1 MVNTGI
7 KTSPRNNFIPVLAGR
22 APEFIIKVDTTNA
35 GDSAADSV
43 VIPVLGTYDVLDW
56 GDGNSDLAVTGTASH
71 TYASSGIYTITL
83 SETFTGFF
91 YNNSSANDKDKL
103 IEIMQWGT
111 AEWANAESAFRGC
124 TQMEHT
130 AEDSPDFSALTSI
143 RTAFNSCT
151 MITNYPP
158 MDTSNVVDFGFA
170 FAANFRLIDF
180 PLIDVSSSTELNT
193 TWQSCLDLVSF
204 PALDVSHIQN
214 FANTWQNCTSLT
226 DFGPDNFNAMTN
238 GTNTL
243 KSVTLPTAKYSD
255 LLVKLEA
262 DNPNNSITFHGG
274 NSTYDAA
281 GGVARA
287 TLVASPR
294 LWTITDGG
302 PA

>member
-7 KTSPRNNFIPVLAGR
+7 RTSPRTNFIPVLAGS

-71 TYASSGIYTITL
+71 TYAVAGIYTITL
-83 SETFTGFF
+83 SDTFTGIL
-91 YNNSSANDKDKL
+91 YNNASANDKEKI

-111 AEWANAESAFRGC
+111 AEWSDLVSGFRGC
-124 TQMEHT
+124 NQMEHT
-130 AEDSPDFSALTSI
+130 AEDSPNFSAITNMFTTFS
-143 RTAFNSCT
+143 NCSK
-151 MITNYPP
+151 MTNYPA
-158 MDTSNVVDFGFA
+158 MDTSNVTNFEFA
-170 FAANFRLIDF
+170 WSANFDLADF
-180 PLIDVSSSTELNT
+180 PLIDVSSATSLNT

-204 PALDVSHIQN
+204 PAVDVSHILS
-214 FANTWQNCTSLT
+214 FGNTWQNCTSLIN
-226 DFGPDNFNAMTN
+226 FGPDNFNSMTN
-238 GTNTL
+238 GSNTL
-243 KSVTLPTAKYSD
+243 KDVTLPTAKYSD

-262 DNPNNSITFHGG
+262 DNPNDTITFHGG
-274 NSTYDAA
+274 NSKYDAS
-281 GGVARA
+281 GGTART